1 MQFVRRALLT
11 IFGASLPLLLLATA
25 VNFSI
30 LRIVGS
36 PGPVK
41 QILSESGIYNSVVGN
56 ALDQAKKSS
65 GGSSEVS
72 LTDPAIK
79 NASEES
85 FNPHVVQDSSEKV
98 IDGVYGWLDG
108 KSSKPDFSIDL
119 SDAKNNFAEK
129 VGQAAKTKAATL
141 PVCTSAPTTTD
152 PFSATC
158 IPPGVT
164 PAQVGE
170 QAKND
175 VLKGQGFLEHP
186 VVTAN
191 SFKSATGND
200 SVFDGKLK
208 NAPKQ
213 FQRAKK
219 TPFILAGL
227 TILAMLAIVFLSAT
241 KKTPFI
247 LAGLTIL
254 AMLAIVFL
262 SATKRKGLRHV
273 GITLALVGALMLA
286 IAWGLN
292 RVVAQNITPKII
304 VENKVLQNSVRTL
317 ATDLAHRIDQNYWI
331 FGIAYTLLGLILI
344 ISTLFIGRNRSK
356 KEPKQT
362 SANEARPSREPEPH
376 PVQRPAPPPRPKSRP
391 RIQG

>member
-79 NASEES
+79 NAAEES

-241 KKTPFI
+241 K
-247 LAGLTIL
+247 
-254 AMLAIVFL
+254 
-262 SATKRKGLRHV
+262 RKGLRHV

-362 SANEARPSREPEPH
+362 SANETRPSREPEPH

>member
-1 MQFVRRALLT
+1 MQFVRRSLLT
-11 IFGASLPLLLLATA
+11 IFGAFLPLLLLATA
-25 VNFSI
+25 FNFSVF
-30 LRIVGS
+30 RIIGS

-79 NASEES
+79 GAAEDS
-85 FNPHVVQDSSEKV
+85 FNPHVVQDSSDKV
-98 IDGVYGWLDG
+98 IDGVYGWLNG
-108 KSSKPDFSIDL
+108 KSSKPDFNVDL
-119 SDAKNNFAEK
+119 SDAKNNFAQK

-141 PVCTSAPTTTD
+141 PVCTSMPITTD

-164 PAQVGE
+164 PSQVGE

-186 VVTAN
+186 VVTAS

-200 SVFDGKLK
+200 SVFEGKLK

-213 FQRAKK
+213 YQRAKK
-219 TPFILAGL
+219 APFILAGL
-227 TILAMLAIVFLSAT
+227 TILAILAIIFLSAT
-241 KKTPFI
+241 R
-247 LAGLTIL
+247 
-254 AMLAIVFL
+254 
-262 SATKRKGLRHV
+262 RKGLRHV

-292 RVVAQNITPKII
+292 RVVSQNIMPKII
-304 VENKVLQNSVRTL
+304 VENKVLQSSVRTL
-317 ATDLAHRIDQNYWI
+317 ATDITHRIDQNYWI
-331 FGIAYTLLGLILI
+331 FGIAYTSLGLILI
-344 ISTLFIGRNRSK
+344 ISTLLIGRNRSK
-356 KEPKQT
+356 KEPSK
-362 SANEARPSREPEPH
+362 ARTNNPKPNKEPQPENRPM
-376 PVQRPAPPPRPKSRP
+376 QRPPAPPRPKSRP